1 MLKLMS
7 SILRRLSSDSA
18 DSRKPLSA
26 RRQLPVTISLLDPKT
41 RAVVRGTAS
50 TMRGQLRDINKKGL
64 SFVMPSI
71 NCGDPFFI
79 CSGHLLLVTLRFQN
93 RDVGIQAYP
102 VRYDIDE
109 GRGEYKYLIGARI
122 VQINRSDR
130 KYIEQYIKSGESRA
144 GVAHSI
150 ARHLYS
156 SLVNHVHVRRDGMQ
170 VPLNVSISET
180 KLNGGQSAT
189 TTPGYLNDI
198 SKTGLSLVIPS
209 IRFGDRYPVGDNYTL
224 RIAIQLPHKLI
235 NIAATPIR
243 YNRLGESPGEHR
255 YLIGARITRMDAL
268 DRKHLTRHL
277 KQVKKRK
284 TVVSQTT
291 FAHDVEPL

>member
-7 SILRRLSSDSA
+7 SLLRRLSSDSTEQ
-18 DSRKPLSA
+18 RRNRSA

-41 RAVVRGTAS
+41 KALVRGPAPA
-50 TMRGQLRDINKKGL
+50 MQGQLRDINKKGL

-71 NCGDPFFI
+71 NCNDPFFI
-79 CSGHLLLVTLRFQN
+79 CSGHLLLVTLKFQN

-122 VQINRSDR
+122 VQIARSDR
-130 KYIEQYIKSGESRA
+130 KYIEQYIKSGASGA
-144 GVAHSI
+144 SVAHSI
-150 ARHLYS
+150 ARYLYT
-156 SLVNHVHVRRDGMQ
+156 SLVNRIHIRRDGMQ
-170 VPLNVSISET
+170 LPLNVSISET
-180 KLNGGQSAT
+180 KLNGEQPST

-224 RIAIQLPHKLI
+224 RIKIQLPHKLI
-235 NIAATPIR
+235 TIAATPIR
-243 YNRLGESPGEHR
+243 YNRLGEIANEHR

-268 DRKHLTRHL
+268 DRKHLTRHI
-277 KQVKKRK
+277 KQLKKRK
-284 TVVSQTT
+284 LGVSQTK